1 MKELKRLIKPM
12 AAIKNLYSKI
22 KPNKQ
27 LKKSSLSNNS
37 NKPQA
42 ARQQATTSTT
52 RCSAVHHKSCEIL
65 RRKVGGKFAQKI
77 RPSRKKK
84 SACTFLHKQQKNKI
98 FLTVKNS
105 TIILQNLS

>member
-77 RPSRKKK
+77 RPSRKKIRLALFYINNKKTK
-84 SACTFLHKQQKNKI
+84 SF
-98 FLTVKNS
+98 
-105 TIILQNLS
+105 